1 MSKVLYSCK
10 LIAVNP
16 QRDGVLD
23 DATFTK
29 LIRYVKFTTLVYTN
43 YFLTS
48 PLITEAAFYDK
59 EFYNKLETY
68 KQIDPEIAE
77 EAIKVLNW
85 HTMYKSEQ
93 NITIALFSDNIDEI
107 EKSKM
112 SKKFYLRLIVAQ
124 NASWYQHFFGRNIF
138 CGSFFTEDDL

>member
-29 LIRYVKFTTLVYTN
+29 LIRYVKFTTLVYTK
-43 YFLTS
+43 YFLTF

-77 EAIKVLNW
+77 EAIKVLN
-85 HTMYKSEQ
+85 
-93 NITIALFSDNIDEI
+93 
-107 EKSKM
+107 
-112 SKKFYLRLIVAQ
+112 
-124 NASWYQHFFGRNIF
+124 
-138 CGSFFTEDDL
+138 

>member
-29 LIRYVKFTTLVYTN
+29 LIRYVKFTTLVYTK
-43 YFLTS
+43 YFLTF

-93 NITIALFSDNIDEI
+93 NIPIALFSDNIDEI

-112 SKKFYLRLIVAQ
+112 SKKFYLRL
-124 NASWYQHFFGRNIF
+124 
-138 CGSFFTEDDL
+138 